1 MQEVGEGPP
10 GRTDDVAAHLM
21 PPLAP
26 QPSQPVARDGGE
38 GAEEGGP
45 GVGTPFVGQE
55 RGSKVVEGDCG
66 EDGEMEGAGD

>member
-1 MQEVGEGPP
+1 MRDVSEGPP

-38 GAEEGGP
+38 GAEEMGP
-45 GVGTPFVGQE
+45 GVGAPFVGQE
-55 RGSKVVEGDCG
+55 RGSEVVQGDG
-66 EDGEMEGAGD
+66 GQDGEMEGAGN